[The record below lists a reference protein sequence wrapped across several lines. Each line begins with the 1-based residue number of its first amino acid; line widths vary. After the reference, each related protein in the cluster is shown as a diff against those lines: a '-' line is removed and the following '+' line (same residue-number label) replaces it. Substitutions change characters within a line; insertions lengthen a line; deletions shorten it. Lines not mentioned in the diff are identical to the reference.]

1 MMMDL
6 MTRVGRISMKATISI
21 LPIMINMVIMKVTT
35 TQRNGAIT
43 KAMTEDEVE
52 DVGGGGFHEVLGEDE
67 GLEIV
72 AGASETEVE
81 ASEVHGKVVTTVMMT
96 QRNQW
101 KFPSPNPLGSKE
113 MKLGIPMMIR
123 DPGQG
128 RGRDQDDPVQNPE
141 GLVQDLDLD
150 HEGLD
155 PVQGDRVQGRGQRG
169 QDLDLGQNPK
179 GLILVHV
186 RDQSAHVRRQNRDP
200 IDLIPRA
207 DQDPEILAQNQGPD
221 PVDGLEV
228 DQEDDP
234 ELALVLDLAPGV
246 TVEVRNEGIPAAM
259 NIPVLQKVGAGIN
272 TGMNV
277 TKKGAVQERVPVIK
291 LIMMIYMRVT

>member
-1 MMMDL
+1 
-6 MTRVGRISMKATISI
+6 
-21 LPIMINMVIMKVTT
+21 MKVTT

-186 RDQSAHVRRQNRDP
+186 RDQSAHVQRQNRDP